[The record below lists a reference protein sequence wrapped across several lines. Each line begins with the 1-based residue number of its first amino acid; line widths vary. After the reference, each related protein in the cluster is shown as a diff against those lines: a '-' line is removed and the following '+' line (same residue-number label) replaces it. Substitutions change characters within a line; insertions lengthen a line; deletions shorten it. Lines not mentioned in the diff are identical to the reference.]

1 MRFHGLGDSGAKAI
15 AVALTVRESSNTPK
29 LMSFTSLTRVR

>member
-15 AVALTVRESSNTPK
+15 AVALTVRAQRLINY
-29 LMSFTSLTRVR
+29 SLNLTKQ